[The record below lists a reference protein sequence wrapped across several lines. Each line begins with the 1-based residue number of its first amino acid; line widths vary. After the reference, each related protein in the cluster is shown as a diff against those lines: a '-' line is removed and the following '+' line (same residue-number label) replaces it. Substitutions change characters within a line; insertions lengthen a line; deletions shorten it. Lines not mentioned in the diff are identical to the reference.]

1 MSNMTKFWTLPVSAL
16 CALILFSTFVMYTN
30 SQNKLDPD
38 HKFWN
43 VMSKNEEER
52 QTPRFE
58 PRKCNSKL
66 DPFGNRC
73 KQLGE

>member
-30 SQNKLDPD
+30 SQNRLDPD

-43 VMSKNEEER
+43 VMGSEEEEI
-52 QTPRFE
+52 PCD
-58 PRKCNSKL
+58 KSKYKYC
-66 DPFGNRC
+66 DPKVNLSEIM
-73 KQLGE
+73 KDN